1 MCFHFA
7 DGHIGPAFHT
17 FCADLFEIGPL
28 LSYYTEGHES
38 LTTKIKLG
46 KPVWLTAFWLMSKI
60 NQVKV
65 FHQESYL
72 NKGEEQTNQDS
83 KWQDRIWVLSVAG
96 QAGIFIAFPVIL
108 GFAVGLLLDRQ
119 FNTVILFSVL
129 LAMAGFGG
137 GVYLVYRWVQTTV
150 KKHLADRKKED

>member
-1 MCFHFA
+1 M
-7 DGHIGPAFHT
+7 
-17 FCADLFEIGPL
+17 
-28 LSYYTEGHES
+28 
-38 LTTKIKLG
+38 
-46 KPVWLTAFWLMSKI
+46 
-60 NQVKV
+60 
-65 FHQESYL
+65 

-96 QAGIFIAFPVIL
+96 QAGLFIAFPVIL

-137 GVYLVYRWVQTTV
+137 GVYLVYRWVKTTV
-150 KKHLADRKKED
+150 KKHLADRQKED